1 MRYFLRLF
9 FIPLIL
15 FPSSISATWDFNMP
29 IGVTNTSQDIYG
41 LHMTIFYICVVIAVL
56 VFGVMFWSIFHHR
69 KSKGAQAAQF
79 HGNVL
84 VEIIWTII
92 PLVILVAMAIPATK
106 TLIDMYDPTE
116 SDIDIQITGY
126 QWKWH
131 YKYLGEDISFF
142 SILTTPQ
149 EEIDNKTRKN
159 PNYLREVDNAL
170 VVPINKKIRFLF
182 TSNDVIHAWW
192 VPDLAIKKDAIPGFI
207 NESWTRINKPGIY
220 RGQCA
225 ELCGMHHGFMPVVVE
240 AVTEP
245 EYQAWLQQQK
255 TVKVAQ
261 AASAQKEW
269 SLDELVTAGAMVY
282 QKNCAA
288 CHQADGQGLP
298 PVFAPLNGSAVVQGD
313 IAEHINVVVNGRS
326 GTAMAAWDTQLS
338 VVDLVAVIT
347 YERNSWDNKT
357 GDKAT
362 PAEIQA
368 VIDNKNK

>member
-1 MRYFLRLF
+1 
-9 FIPLIL
+9 
-15 FPSSISATWDFNMP
+15 MP
-29 IGVTNTSQDIYG
+29 IGVTDTSHDVYG
-41 LHMTIFYICVVIAVL
+41 LHMTVFYICVAIAIV
-56 VFGVMFWSIFHHR
+56 VFGVMLWSIFYHR

-79 HGNVL
+79 HGSVL

-131 YKYLGEDISFF
+131 YKYIGEDISFF
-142 SILTTPQ
+142 SVLTTPQ
-149 EEIDNKTRKN
+149 EEIDNKTKKN
-159 PNYLREVDNAL
+159 PNYLLEVDNAL
-170 VVPINKKIRFLF
+170 VLPINKKIRFLF

-225 ELCGMHHGFMPVVVE
+225 ELCGMHHGFMPVVVQ

-245 EYQAWLQQQK
+245 EYESWLQQQK
-255 TVKVAQ
+255 
-261 AASAQKEW
+261 SAKQIESSSVQKEW
-269 SLDELVTAGAMVY
+269 GMDELMTAGATVY

-288 CHQADGQGLP
+288 CHQANGLGLP
-298 PVFAPLNGSAVVQGD
+298 PVFPALNGSA
-313 IAEHINVVVNGRS
+313 IAKGAISEHINVVVKGRL
-326 GTAMAAWDTQLS
+326 GTSMAAWGVQLS
-338 VVDLVAVIT
+338 AVDIAAVIT

-357 GDKAT
+357 GDIVT
-362 PAEIQA
+362 PADIQA
-368 VIDNKNK
+368 VMDH

>member
-1 MRYFLRLF
+1 MRYFLRF
-9 FIPLIL
+9 VLIL
-15 FPSSISATWDFNMP
+15 LIVYPSIVSATWDFNMP

-41 LHMTIFYICVVIAVL
+41 LHMTIFYICVAIAVI

-69 KSKGAQAAQF
+69 KSKGAKAAQF
-79 HGNVL
+79 HGSIL

-131 YKYLGEDISFF
+131 YKYLGEDIGFF

-149 EEIDNKTRKN
+149 EEIDNKTQKN

-170 VVPINKKIRFLF
+170 VLPINKKIRFLF

-225 ELCGMHHGFMPVVVE
+225 ELCGMHHGFMPVVVQ

-245 EYQAWLQQQK
+245 EYESWLQQQK
-255 TVKVAQ
+255 TAKLAES
-261 AASAQKEW
+261 ASAQKQW
-269 SLDELVTAGAMVY
+269 SMDELMTTGAMVY
-282 QKNCAA
+282 EKNCAA
-288 CHQADGQGLP
+288 CHQANGQGIP
-298 PVFAPLNGSAVVQGD
+298 PVFPALIGSAIVQGD
-313 IAEHINVVVNGRS
+313 VAEHINVVVNGRQ

-338 VVDLVAVIT
+338 AVEIAAVIT

-357 GDKAT
+357 GDIVN
-362 PAEIQA
+362 PADIQA
-368 VIDNKNK
+368 VIDNK

>member
-1 MRYFLRLF
+1 MRHFLRLF
-9 FIPLIL
+9 LIPLIL
-15 FPSSISATWDFNMP
+15 FPSCIYAAWDLNMP
-29 IGVTNTSQDIYG
+29 IGVTDTSQEVYG
-41 LHMTIFYICVVIAVL
+41 LHMTIFYICVVIAVI

-79 HGNVL
+79 HNNVV

-92 PLVILVAMAIPATK
+92 PFIILIAMAIPATK

-126 QWKWH
+126 QWKWR
-131 YKYLGEDISFF
+131 YKYIGEDIDFF
-142 SILTTPQ
+142 SVLATPA
-149 EEIDNKTRKN
+149 EEIENKTPKN
-159 PNYLREVDNAL
+159 PNYLREVDNVV

-182 TSNDVIHAWW
+182 TSNDVIHSWW

-225 ELCGMHHGFMPVVVE
+225 ELCGLHHAFMPIVVK

-245 EYQAWLQQQK
+245 EYQTWLQQQK
-255 TVKVAQ
+255 QVKVAE

-269 SLDELVTAGAMVY
+269 SLDELVTVGAMVY

-298 PVFAPLNGSAVVQGD
+298 PVFPPLNGSAVVQGD
-313 IAEHINVVVNGRS
+313 IAEHIKVVVEGRK
-326 GTAMAAWDTQLS
+326 GTTMPAWDKQLS
-338 VVDLVAVIT
+338 AIDIAAVIT
-347 YERNSWDNKT
+347 YERNSWDNHT
-357 GDKAT
+357 GDKVT
-362 PAEIQA
+362 PADIQA
-368 VIDNKNK
+368 AIDNQ